1 MLDAQYWENRYQEN
15 QTGWDIGNVSTPI
28 KNYLDALENKDLK
41 ILFPGAGRAHEAEYA
56 HKLGFTNV
64 YVLDF
69 AQSAID
75 AFQERVPDFS
85 KEHLLCGDFFAVD
98 QQFDLIIEQTFFCA
112 IDPSWRPKYVA
123 KMKELVKPDG
133 KLVGLFFDTEF
144 EKQGPPFGGC
154 ADDYHQL
161 FKTAFHQVEFSPAAD
176 SIAPRLGKE
185 VWAEISGPH

>member
-28 KNYLDALENKDLK
+28 KNYLDALENKDVK

-56 HKLGFTNV
+56 HRLGFKNV

-69 AQSAID
+69 AQSAIE
-75 AFQERVPDFS
+75 AFKERVPDFPE
-85 KEHLLCGDFFAVD
+85 KHLITGDFFAVN

-112 IDPSWRPKYVA
+112 IDPTWRPKYVA
-123 KMKELVKPDG
+123 KMKELIKPEG

-154 ADDYHQL
+154 SDDYHQL
-161 FKTAFHQVEFSPAAD
+161 FSTAFQQVEFKKAND
-176 SIAPRLGKE
+176 SITPRLGKE
-185 VWAEISGPH
+185 VWAEISNPI